1 MKSVVMKSVFGE
13 KQVLELTD
21 IRVTSGKKR
30 ISEGNDI
37 SEMQYSHTFNLF
49 STSKLVH
56 PYHLDELVYG
66 FRGFCWMF
74 SFLFDI
80 NIPESKQY

>member
-1 MKSVVMKSVFGE
+1 MSMKSVVMKSVFGE
-13 KQVLELTD
+13 EQVLKLTD

-37 SEMQYSHTFNLF
+37 SEMQYSQNFNLF

-56 PYHLDELVYG
+56 PHHLDESIYG
-66 FRGFCWMF
+66 FSGFCLMF
-74 SFLFDI
+74 IFI
-80 NIPESKQY
+80 